1 MMTDAG
7 RARAEKRFLQQ
18 QDAARRSGL
27 LTVDEV
33 CQRLRCS
40 RTKFYAS
47 IRDAKTFPRPVV
59 IGARYHYVS
68 DEVDAWYYSQ
78 RV

>member
-7 RARAEKRFLQQ
+7 RLRAEKRFLQQ
-18 QDAARRSGL
+18 QEAARRRGL
-27 LTVDEV
+27 LNVNEV

-40 RTKFYAS
+40 RSKFYAS
-47 IRDAKTFPRPVV
+47 VRDAKTFPRPVTV
-59 IGARYHYVS
+59 GARYLYPA
-68 DEVDAWYYSQ
+68 DEVDAWWQSQ